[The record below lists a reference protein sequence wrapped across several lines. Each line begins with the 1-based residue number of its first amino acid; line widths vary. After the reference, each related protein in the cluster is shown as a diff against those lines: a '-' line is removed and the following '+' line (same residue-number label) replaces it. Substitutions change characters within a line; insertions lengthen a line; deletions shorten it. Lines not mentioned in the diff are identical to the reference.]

1 MKIFLIGMV
10 LATFLK
16 NVSAETMP
24 LKACEAIQQ
33 NHSVH
38 FEQIDKNIKV
48 SFEEINL
55 IKYSDLETP
64 EEGKFKV
71 SGKLISVMF
80 IESVELS
87 EFLKT
92 SHPAIRILSSIMF
105 KRPEYDGDKDM
116 VSAYAGDF
124 VKAFICK

>member
-1 MKIFLIGMV
+1 MLGLFLQ
-10 LATFLK
+10 
-16 NVSAETMP
+16 NVSAETVP

-33 NHSVH
+33 NHIVH
-38 FEQIDKNIKV
+38 FEQIEKDIRV

-55 IKYSDLETP
+55 LRYNDVETP
-64 EEGKFKV
+64 NDGKYKV
-71 SGKLISVMF
+71 SGKLISIML

-87 EFLKT
+87 EFMKT
-92 SHPAIRILSSIMF
+92 NYPAIRIISSIMY

-124 VKAFICK
+124 VKALICK